1 MKYTTNL
8 FPKKEET
15 SIDKVTYFA
24 LHYLRYILV
33 ITQFVTICVFFYRFR
48 ADQQI
53 VDLKDTLI
61 QKKAIVDST
70 QNLLLNVK
78 ELDFK
83 INSIKKLH
91 TDQDIFLDTYSYVF
105 QNLPQDVILTSLTIE
120 GASILFQGNTQ
131 NIETVQAMYEK
142 LQNEK
147 VFSNVIL
154 DGITKNENGF
164 SFTLELSD
172 YQPTKSNGN

>member
-15 SIDKVTYFA
+15 AIDKITYFA

-53 VDLKDTLI
+53 VDLKDTLT

-70 QNLLLNVK
+70 QNLLTNVK

-83 INSIKKLH
+83 IKSIKDLY
-91 TDQDIFLDTYSYVF
+91 TTQETFQATYSYIF
-105 QNLPQDVILTSLTIE
+105 QNLPQDVTLNSLTIE
-120 GASILFQGNTQ
+120 GSSLSLQGTTQ
-131 NIETVQAMYEK
+131 NIEVVQAMYEK
-142 LQNEK
+142 LQDDKAFTE
-147 VFSNVIL
+147 VTL
-154 DGITKNENGF
+154 DGITKSENGF
-164 SFTLELSD
+164 SFRLELAG
-172 YQPTKSNGN
+172 YKVTTTNGT